1 MSRHKTRA
9 VHAVVLFAQS
19 CESICAMDDIEFDA
33 EAACEF
39 ALQCAMATQWGNR
52 ESGLILARWRRARR
66 RRLHHG
72 RLPRFVPNLDRIAEA
87 CYDADVEDEVE
98 IDEAS
103 FFGSWSRKRGRIW
116 RKQTR
121 RPFFGSSMSNVGR

>member
-1 MSRHKTRA
+1 
-9 VHAVVLFAQS
+9 
-19 CESICAMDDIEFDA
+19 MDDIEFDA

-39 ALQCAMATQWGNR
+39 ALQWAIATQCGNR

-72 RLPRFVPNLDRIAEA
+72 RLPRFVPNLDRVAEA

-103 FFGSWSRKRGRIW
+103 FFRELEQEERKNMEEADEASFLRELYEQCWEMILHGI
-116 RKQTR
+116 
-121 RPFFGSSMSNVGR
+121 VADV